1 LTTVQ
6 HTTDDIDELIGKYLA
21 GEATAEEAARIET
34 WEHASEANVRYM
46 RQFRTIFDKAC
57 TVKTLQTFDTDAAW
71 NNLQRKMRDQRGTTE
86 APPAK
91 DNVRPLHAPAHRNLY
106 LRIAASVLILLAV
119 GYLAYRVTN
128 TTEAIRPVTVVA
140 DGQTVADTLPD
151 GSDVYLNKQTKLV
164 YAYDKRKQ
172 THTVKLKGEAYF
184 SINHEDTK
192 KFIVDVGDVFIRDIG
207 TRFNVTAYE
216 ESNTVEVVVVEG
228 EVEFFTKGDS
238 GVRLQAGGKGV
249 YNRTTKTFSIEKPD
263 SNVLAYKTRFFSF
276 SNTPLEEAAAILNEV
291 YDQKIVI
298 SKNIENCNFLLNA
311 SFPDDEIDEIAEV
324 IADTFG
330 LTVNETGDTLTLEG
344 HGCNP

>member
-1 LTTVQ
+1 VQ

-21 GEATAEEAARIET
+21 GEATAEEAARVEA
-34 WEHASEANVRYM
+34 WEHASEANGRYM
-46 RQFRTIFDKAC
+46 HQFRTIFDKAC
-57 TVKTLQTFDTDAAW
+57 AVKELQTFDTDAAW
-71 NNLQRKMRDQRGTTE
+71 SNLQRKMHGQQPGKQT
-86 APPAK
+86 APEK
-91 DNVRPLHAPAHRNLY
+91 DNIRPLHPPTHRNLY
-106 LRIAASVLILLAV
+106 LRIAASVLVVLGI
-119 GYLAYRVTN
+119 GYFTYRAAN

-140 DGQTVADTLPD
+140 DKQTVADTLPD

-164 YAYDKRKQ
+164 YAYDKKKQ

-228 EVEFFTKGDS
+228 EVEFFSKGDS

-249 YNRTTKTFSIEKPD
+249 YNRTTKTFSIEKPE
-263 SNVLAYKTRFFSF
+263 SNALAYKTRFFSF
-276 SNTPLEEAAAILNEV
+276 SNTPLGEAVAILNEV

-298 SKNIENCNFLLNA
+298 SKNFENCPLTV
-311 SFPDDEIDEIAEV
+311 SFSDEDIYEIAEV
-324 IADTFG
+324 IAGTFG
-330 LTVNETGDTLTLEG
+330 ATVQENGDTLTLEG

>member
-1 LTTVQ
+1 MQ

-21 GEATAEEAARIET
+21 GEATAEEAARIEA

-46 RQFRTIFDKAC
+46 HQFRTIFDKAC

-71 NNLQRKMRDQRGTTE
+71 NNLQRKMRSQQGTTE
-86 APPAK
+86 APAR
-91 DNVRPLHAPAHRNLY
+91 DNVRTLHAPAHRNLY
-106 LRIAASVLILLAV
+106 LRIAASVLILLGV

-128 TTEAIRPVTVVA
+128 TTDAIRPVTVIA

-164 YAYDKRKQ
+164 YAYDRKKQ
-172 THTVKLKGEAYF
+172 IHTVKLKGEAYF
-184 SINHEDTK
+184 SINHEDAK

-263 SNVLAYKTRFFSF
+263 SNALAYKTRVFSF
-276 SNTPLEEAAAILNEV
+276 SNTPLGEAVAMLNEV

-298 SKNIENCNFLLNA
+298 GKNLESCPLNVIF
-311 SFPDDEIDEIAEV
+311 SDEDIDEIALI
-324 IADTFG
+324 IAGTFG